1 VGQGAA
7 IRRAQFTIL
16 GMALGTF
23 AQRLMNVSP
32 AKITRKLRQRGL
44 LAKTLEEDLLDQIP
58 RIALSEIVGR
68 QIVRIDG
75 SYSHVDGSLPLCDLL
90 ALLSVL
96 VSRSPQTVLEI
107 GTFNGYTT
115 RLMALNLP
123 GAEIHT
129 IDLPENFSDSG
140 AGMPKDDWHLISGR
154 RVGSEYRADPSI
166 TSVKQHFGDTAE
178 YVFPA
183 AEIFFI
189 DGSHTYA
196 YVRND
201 TEKALM
207 SSATKVLIWHDCDQN
222 HPEVTRW
229 LVEMIHNGYP
239 VRHIEG
245 TNLAIL
251 ELRKS

>member
-1 VGQGAA
+1 
-7 IRRAQFTIL
+7 
-16 GMALGTF
+16 
-23 AQRLMNVSP
+23 MNVSL
-32 AKITRKLRQRGL
+32 AKIINKLRQRGV
-44 LAKTLEEDLLDQIP
+44 LAKVPGDDLLGQIP
-58 RIALSEIVGR
+58 LIALSEIVGKPM
-68 QIVRIDG
+68 VRIDG
-75 SYSHVDGSLPLCDLL
+75 AHSFVDGSLPLCDIL

-96 VSRSPQTVLEI
+96 VDRSPKTVVEI
-107 GTFNGYTT
+107 GTFNGQTT

-123 GAEIHT
+123 DAEIHT
-129 IDLPENFSDSG
+129 IDLPENFSDNG
-140 AGMPKDDWHLISGR
+140 AGMPKDDWHLISAR
-154 RVGSEYRADPSI
+154 RVGSVYRADPSV

-201 TEKALM
+201 TEKALK
-207 SSATKVLIWHDCDQN
+207 SPATKVLIWHDCN
-222 HPEVTRW
+222 RTHPDVTRW
-229 LVEMIHNGYP
+229 LVEMIQTGYP

-251 ELRKS
+251 EL

>member
-1 VGQGAA
+1 MD
-7 IRRAQFTIL
+7 TPNNTP
-16 GMALGTF
+16 LGTLG
-23 AQRLMNVSP
+23 QRLMNVSL
-32 AKITRKLRQRGL
+32 ATMIRKLRQRGFL
-44 LAKTLEEDLLDQIP
+44 PKPSGDDLLDQIP
-58 RIALSEIVGR
+58 RIALSEIVDR
-68 QIVRIDG
+68 PMVRIEG
-75 SYSHVDGSLPLCDLL
+75 TYSYVDGSLPLCDLL
-90 ALLSVL
+90 ALLSIL
-96 VSRSPQTVLEI
+96 VDRSPQTVMEI

-123 GAEIHT
+123 NAEIHT

-140 AGMPKDDWHLISGR
+140 AGMPKDDWHLISAR

-166 TSVKQHFGDTAE
+166 TSIKQHFGDTAE
-178 YVFPA
+178 YVFPT

-207 SSATKVLIWHDCDQN
+207 SSATKTLIWHDCDRD
-222 HPEVTRW
+222 HPGVTRW
-229 LVEMIHNGYP
+229 LLEMSQTGHP

-245 TNLAIL
+245 TSLAIL
-251 ELRKS
+251 ELRNHA

>member
-1 VGQGAA
+1 MGQGAA

-140 AGMPKDDWHLISGR
+140 GWLDKASPIFLHQINCKKLRGNLD
-154 RVGSEYRADPSI
+154 V
-166 TSVKQHFGDTAE
+166 
-178 YVFPA
+178 A
-183 AEIFFI
+183 ATGHSFEC
-189 DGSHTYA
+189 
-196 YVRND
+196 V
-201 TEKALM
+201 
-207 SSATKVLIWHDCDQN
+207 SSNCEPQERYLF
-222 HPEVTRW
+222 
-229 LVEMIHNGYP
+229 
-239 VRHIEG
+239 
-245 TNLAIL
+245 
-251 ELRKS
+251 